1 VKYIVNIF
9 KSLLEHYLCLFL
21 SICKVIILVGALAKN
36 GSFGFAEGS
45 ACGWGKTKCAICAV
59 ALKFKIFCAVGKN

>member
-1 VKYIVNIF
+1 V
-9 KSLLEHYLCLFL
+9 
-21 SICKVIILVGALAKN
+21 AKN

-59 ALKFKIFCAVGKN
+59 AMKIQNILCGGKKIKTQKGRQ

>member
-1 VKYIVNIF
+1 
-9 KSLLEHYLCLFL
+9 LLEHYLCLFL
-21 SICKVIILVGALAKN
+21 SIRKVIILVGALAKN

-59 ALKFKIFCAVGKN
+59 AKIDFKNVRWVKIKMQKR